1 MPMVDRTKET
11 TGSWKMT
18 PAPMS
23 NQVKKLKQYWIEKLF
38 STCGAA
44 TPLKNSKENG
54 IRTRYPNETPAIN
67 DVNAKNTNGRANFFS
82 FTFNPGATNCQNWY
96 IKYGSAR
103 MKPDAKDINHF
114 IKNML

>member
-1 MPMVDRTKET
+1 M
-11 TGSWKMT
+11 
-18 PAPMS
+18 
-23 NQVKKLKQYWIEKLF
+23 EKLF

-103 MKPDAKDINHF
+103 IKPDAKDMNHF